1 MNETERLHGF
11 LVKKFPEKPEFLS
24 MTQEEFEDRTL
35 QAWSGSDEDSR
46 VSAALRGGEREWE
59 LLWRDESYKVRGA
72 VACRAGEKYQLRLV
86 GDEVGP
92 VRKRL
97 AVYGTDRVRLALIEH
112 GEADPEVIENIAKFG
127 NTAVRHR
134 LVDAAWGKP
143 QLLTKAVPYLPAS
156 DIERL
161 MSHPDTDIRYKAAEH
176 GTREQ
181 CLRLLAL
188 PCPQNDIF
196 SITAREALAER
207 IDELDAVADAISSG
221 NQKTRENHE
230 MELSP

>member
-112 GEADPEVIENIAKFG
+112 GEADPEV
-127 NTAVRHR
+127 
-134 LVDAAWGKP
+134 
-143 QLLTKAVPYLPAS
+143 
-156 DIERL
+156 
-161 MSHPDTDIRYKAAEH
+161 
-176 GTREQ
+176 
-181 CLRLLAL
+181 
-188 PCPQNDIF
+188 
-196 SITAREALAER
+196 
-207 IDELDAVADAISSG
+207 
-221 NQKTRENHE
+221 
-230 MELSP
+230 

>member
-11 LVKKFPEKPEFLS
+11 LVKRLPEKPEFLT

-59 LLWRDESYKVRGA
+59 LLWNDESYKVRGA

-143 QLLTKAVPYLPAS
+143 QLLTKAGGLRHGQGSPRPHRARRSGPGGYRKYSKIRQYRRPAPAGGRGLGETS
-156 DIERL
+156 IIDKGCPISARQR
-161 MSHPDTDIRYKAAEH
+161 HRKAYV
-176 GTREQ
+176 T
-181 CLRLLAL
+181 
-188 PCPQNDIF
+188 
-196 SITAREALAER
+196 S
-207 IDELDAVADAISSG
+207 
-221 NQKTRENHE
+221 
-230 MELSP
+230 